1 VGRRPILTLCDI
13 GQIEMPQ
20 CNTPPRPEGVLPFDM
35 RRREFITLLGGV
47 ALAWPL
53 VAQAERIRRIGVLSP
68 YPADDPEVMDRIV
81 AFRQGMQERGWSEG
95 RNLQIDYRWAGADPA
110 RIRSYAAELAGE
122 PPDVI
127 IAIASPSVAA
137 LRQATKTIPI
147 VFVGIGDP
155 VGQGFVASLARPGGN
170 VTGFTG
176 YEFSIGEKWLGF
188 VKGLAPG
195 VTRVA
200 FLFHPELGPF
210 HSHWQNSVEAAAATL
225 GVETTAAPVRAT
237 ADVERVISAIAAA
250 PNGGMVVEP
259 DAYTHANRRLII
271 ELAAQYRLP
280 AIYAYRQEASE
291 GGLVSYGPD
300 MRDLYRRSAAYVDRI
315 LKGDKP
321 ADLPVHEPLKYEL
334 AINLKTAK
342 ALGLTVPAMLLA
354 TADEVIE

>member
-1 VGRRPILTLCDI
+1 
-13 GQIEMPQ
+13 
-20 CNTPPRPEGVLPFDM
+20 
-35 RRREFITLLGGV
+35 
-47 ALAWPL
+47 
-53 VAQAERIRRIGVLSP
+53 
-68 YPADDPEVMDRIV
+68 MDRIV

-188 VKGLAPG
+188 VSPG

-210 HSHWQNSVEAAAATL
+210 HSHWQNSVEAAATTL
-225 GVETTAAPVRAT
+225 GVRNDCGPGSC
-237 ADVERVISAIAAA
+237 D
-250 PNGGMVVEP
+250 
-259 DAYTHANRRLII
+259 RRC
-271 ELAAQYRLP
+271 
-280 AIYAYRQEASE
+280 
-291 GGLVSYGPD
+291 
-300 MRDLYRRSAAYVDRI
+300 
-315 LKGDKP
+315 
-321 ADLPVHEPLKYEL
+321 
-334 AINLKTAK
+334 
-342 ALGLTVPAMLLA
+342 
-354 TADEVIE
+354 

>member
-1 VGRRPILTLCDI
+1 MQRYAAGQGRAT
-13 GQIEMPQ
+13 
-20 CNTPPRPEGVLPFDM
+20 FDM
-35 RRREFITLLGGV
+35 RRREFIILLGGV

-53 VAQAERIRRIGVLSP
+53 AAQAERIRRIGVLSP
-68 YPADDPEVMDRIV
+68 YPADDPEVMERIG
-81 AFRQGMQERGWSEG
+81 AFRQGMQEYGWSEAH
-95 RNLQIDYRWAGADPA
+95 NLQINYRSAGADPA
-110 RIRSYAAELAGE
+110 RIRSYATELIGE
-122 PPDVI
+122 APDVI

-210 HSHWQNSVEAAAATL
+210 HSHWQNSVEGAAATL

-237 ADVERVISAIAAA
+237 ADVERAINAIAAA

-259 DAYTHANRRLII
+259 DAYTHANRKLII

-280 AIYAYRQEASE
+280 AVYAYRQEAFE
-291 GGLVSYGPD
+291 GGLVSYGPE
-300 MRDLYRRSAAYVDRI
+300 MRDLYRRSAYYVDRI

-321 ADLPVHEPLKYEL
+321 ADLPVQEPLKYEL
-334 AINLKTAK
+334 VINLKTARS
-342 ALGLTVPAMLLA
+342 LGLTVPPTLLA

>member
-1 VGRRPILTLCDI
+1 V
-13 GQIEMPQ
+13 
-20 CNTPPRPEGVLPFDM
+20 
-35 RRREFITLLGGV
+35 RRREVITLLGGV
-47 ALAWPL
+47 AAWPL
-53 VAQAERIRRIGVLSP
+53 GARAQQGDRIRRVGFLSP
-68 YPADDPEVMDRIV
+68 YPADDPEVRDRIV

-95 RNLQIDYRWAGADPA
+95 RNLKIDYRGAGGDPA

-155 VGQGFVASLARPGGN
+155 VDQDFVASLARPGGN

-188 VKGLAPG
+188 LKGLAPG

-200 FLFHPELGPF
+200 LLFHPELGPF
-210 HSHWQNSVEAAAATL
+210 HSHWQNSVEGAAATL

-237 ADVERVISAIAAA
+237 ADVGHAISAIAAA

-259 DAYTHANRRLII
+259 DAYTHANRSSSSSPRNTGCQRSMPI
-271 ELAAQYRLP
+271 AKRLP
-280 AIYAYRQEASE
+280 RAASFPM
-291 GGLVSYGPD
+291 VPRCATCIVGPRT
-300 MRDLYRRSAAYVDRI
+300 MSIAFSRAKSPQTCLCKNRSS
-315 LKGDKP
+315 
-321 ADLPVHEPLKYEL
+321 
-334 AINLKTAK
+334 
-342 ALGLTVPAMLLA
+342 MSW
-354 TADEVIE
+354 